1 MRSGIFYPPR
11 KRAHRRRNC
20 SVHWISSMKNVFRQ
34 RCGSIWTA
42 SANQWLPV
50 QGPGGLPD
58 PAQQKRSSTQTKRC
72 RMNSNVS
79 VELWLHP
86 DKLSALK
93 AALEREHSTL
103 RDHLQS
109 SLEELYR
116 IWVPHEQR
124 AELREKNF
132 CSGNFRLVQ
141 ISVGLPIGS
150 WKAVSSAAVKP
161 GRRTSSWMRPDG

>member
-1 MRSGIFYPPR
+1 
-11 KRAHRRRNC
+11 
-20 SVHWISSMKNVFRQ
+20 
-34 RCGSIWTA
+34 
-42 SANQWLPV
+42 
-50 QGPGGLPD
+50 
-58 PAQQKRSSTQTKRC
+58 
-72 RMNSNVS
+72 MNSNVS

-86 DKLSALK
+86 DKLSALQ
-93 AALEREHSTL
+93 AALERERSTL

-124 AELREKNF
+124 AELSCGKNF
-132 CSGNFRLVQ
+132 CSRNFRLVQ

-161 GRRTSSWMRPDG
+161 GRRTSFWMRPDG